1 MPNWE
6 EIQREWE
13 TTKITLAALA
23 DKHDV
28 KVGTLKSR
36 KSRDAKDGNS
46 WSRGAPGKDATTQP
60 KKDASDKKVATE
72 AESISKGDKKKSTSN
87 GKAKKRSNRSG
98 NPNPKNQFTKRNNA
112 AVTHGL
118 FANFI
123 QPEQQEIID
132 QMQTLTI
139 ADQIWMQIEIKFS
152 AIIRMQKIM
161 WVEDEFDHLD
171 KKSGYTSGMESGGET
186 YAVVYAHERYE
197 SYIKAQARAMAEYRN
212 LVKSYIELTDEFD
225 ERRMKLEGMQVN
237 IEKTKAD
244 TEFAQQRAD
253 KLKGTKKDT
262 GLLDALVSG
271 REQYMQ
277 MKERVKD
284 E

>member
-1 MPNWE
+1 MPNWD

-13 TTKITLAALA
+13 TSEVTFKELAE
-23 DKHDV
+23 KHEV
-28 KVGTLKSR
+28 KDSTIRSR
-36 KSRDAKDGNS
+36 KNREKWQRN
-46 WSRGAPGKDATTQP
+46 ATDKNATQRAT
-60 KKDASDKKVATE
+60 KSKSVATKLRNN
-72 AESISKGDKKKSTSN
+72 SKDKGRNSTSN
-87 GKAKKRSNRSG
+87 AKPKRQGDRSG
-98 NPNPKNQFTKRNNA
+98 NPNPKNQFTKRNQA

-161 WVEDEFDHLD
+161 WVEDEWDHLD
-171 KKSGYTSGMESGGET
+171 KKSGYTSGAESGGET

-197 SYIKAQARAMAEYRN
+197 SYIKAQSRAMAEYRN

-225 ERRMKLEGMQVN
+225 ERRLKLEGMQVN
-237 IEKTKAD
+237 IDKSKAEIEKLSGDNTNNGGEDWTEALMKVAD
-244 TEFAQQRAD
+244 RRRLQNEE
-253 KLKGTKKDT
+253 K
-262 GLLDALVSG
+262 
-271 REQYMQ
+271 
-277 MKERVKD
+277 
-284 E
+284 